1 MNPIT
6 RKKVV
11 NIIKV
16 SLNGIFYAVII
27 FLVLFSVASI
37 KLKSQA
43 DIANIFQTGFL
54 SVQSDSMTGDN
65 KDSFNQGDVILVS
78 MLNDQSRSHLQ
89 VGDIVTFYDMRIRS
103 HNTHRIVLIEY
114 IDGEAFLITKG
125 DNATEADRPIH
136 ISEALSVHRQTIPGI
151 GNMLDYLQS
160 PVGFA
165 LFVILP
171 VLVLL
176 LLEGAFLVRFLLVMN
191 KEKLE
196 LKFKKE
202 VQIVNQSLE
211 SEIEAI
217 RKEILRE
224 LELTKG

>member
-1 MNPIT
+1 MNPMN
-6 RKKVV
+6 RKKAL
-11 NIIKV
+11 NILKI
-16 SLNGIFYAVII
+16 SLNGIFYSVIV

-43 DIANIFQTGFL
+43 DIANVFQTGFL
-54 SVQSDSMTGDN
+54 SVQSDSMSGDN

-78 MLNDQSRSHLQ
+78 MLNDQSRSHLA
-89 VGDIVTFYDMRIRS
+89 VGDIVTFYDLRIRS
-103 HNTHRIVLIEY
+103 HNTHRIVMIEY
-114 IDGEAFLITKG
+114 IDNEAFLITKG
-125 DNATEADRPIH
+125 DNAAEVDRPIH
-136 ISEALSVHRQTIPGI
+136 VSEALSVHRQTIPNI
-151 GNMLDYLQS
+151 GVMLDYLQS
-160 PVGFA
+160 PTGFA

-196 LKFKKE
+196 LKFRRE
-202 VQIVNQSLE
+202 VETVNQSLE

-224 LELTKG
+224 LDLTKG

>member
-6 RKKVV
+6 RKKIL
-11 NIIKV
+11 NIIKI
-16 SLNGIFYAVII
+16 SLNGLFYSVII

-37 KLKSQA
+37 KLKSAA
-43 DIANIFQTGFL
+43 DIANVFQTGFL
-54 SVQSDSMTGDN
+54 SVQSDSMTGDQ

-78 MLNDQSRSHLQ
+78 ILDEKSRSHLAI
-89 VGDIVTFYDMRIRS
+89 GDIVTFYDMRIRS
-103 HNTHRIVLIEY
+103 HNTHRIMMIEY
-114 IDGEAFLITKG
+114 IDHEAFLITKG
-125 DNATEADRPIH
+125 DNALEVDRPIH
-136 ISEALSVHRQTIPGI
+136 ISEALSVHRQTISNVG
-151 GNMLDYLQS
+151 GMLDYLQS
-160 PVGFA
+160 PTGFA

-191 KEKLE
+191 QEKLE
-196 LKFKKE
+196 LNFKRE
-202 VQIVNQSLE
+202 VEHVNQSLE

-224 LELTKG
+224 LGLTKG